1 MNNMKIG
8 IRLTI
13 AFFCIIAFTFILGV
27 YSLSELRTLDANS
40 SIIYEKA
47 TIPLGLLVRTTE
59 LEQEMRLQVREWK
72 IGKTDEERA
81 AAIKVLNEA
90 NVSLKK
96 LVTEQKDRAILEE
109 ARVILD
115 NLMVAA
121 DTYVA
126 EAHTYIMT
134 NKVRMICGM
143 TEADLPQSLLDAG
156 KNLRKAV
163 AAAIDIKVNSA
174 KAVSENNSQI
184 FKKSIK
190 ITFII
195 LILTGLVSIGLS
207 INLTSYVTGALKIVV
222 NAVSKMENGDMTARS
237 ELKFGDEF
245 GMLSTSVNSLAF
257 KLQNIIGNLSI
268 NSDSLA
274 SSSEELSVI
283 SSQLVNISE
292 ESLQQSMT
300 VTSTTGQVLTNII
313 KMAKEAEKAS
323 VSTDNVA
330 GEMEQVS
337 TNVKEMTRITEEA
350 FSGVGTMVDATKQM
364 SMSMNFVVDSTKEM
378 KTITDQIVGNA
389 NETHK
394 MVGDAITSSRNAIE
408 TLNKLN
414 TAIMEIGSTNNTKDI
429 ELRVEGIKASVNEVI
444 AVIKNVSSIIGKVN
458 EKAES
463 ISKQMNHQIRIGTE
477 MVGNIEQADT
487 GIKRIDEYMSQI
499 AKSSKG
505 AAINALRV
513 NLSVERVSQSVN
525 EVANNSKNIA
535 RSAEL
540 ASKGTKLISYNTI
553 DMNRAAHNNA
563 QGAKQVNKNANEL
576 ARIASYLKSV
586 VDQFKI

>member
-13 AFFCIIAFTFILGV
+13 AFFCIIAFTFILGL

-40 SIIYEKA
+40 SLIYEKA
-47 TIPLGLLVRTTE
+47 TIPLGLLVKTTE

-81 AAIKVLNEA
+81 VAIKIINEA
-90 NVSLKK
+90 NASLKK
-96 LVTEQKDRAILEE
+96 LVTEQKDRSILEE

-121 DTYVA
+121 DRYVA

-134 NKVRMICGM
+134 NKVRMACGM
-143 TEADLPQSLLDAG
+143 TEADIPQSLLNAG
-156 KNLRKAV
+156 NNLRKAV
-163 AAAIDIKVNSA
+163 AAAIDIKINSA
-174 KAVSENNSQI
+174 KAVSEKNSQI
-184 FKKSIK
+184 SKRAIK
-190 ITFII
+190 ITLII

-207 INLTSYVTGALKIVV
+207 INLTSYITGALKIVV
-222 NAVSKMENGDMTARS
+222 NAVFKIENGDMTARS
-237 ELKFGDEF
+237 EFRFEDEF
-245 GMLSTSVNSLAF
+245 GMLSTSVNSLAS
-257 KLQNIIGNLSI
+257 KLQNIIRNLSI

-292 ESLQQSMT
+292 DSLQQSMT

-323 VSTDNVA
+323 VNTDNVV

-337 TNVKEMTRITEEA
+337 TNVKEVTKITEEA
-350 FSGVGTMVDATKQM
+350 FSGVSTMVDAAKQM
-364 SMSMNFVVDSTKEM
+364 SASMNFIVDSTKEM
-378 KTITDQIVGNA
+378 KTITDQMVGNT

-394 MVGDAITSSRNAIE
+394 MMGDATTNSRNAIE
-408 TLNKLN
+408 TLSKLS
-414 TAIMEIGSTNNTKDI
+414 AVIMEIESTNNTKDI
-429 ELRVEGIKASVNEVI
+429 ALREGIKANVDEAI
-444 AVIKNVSSIIGKVN
+444 TVIKNVSGIIVKVN
-458 EKAES
+458 EKTES
-463 ISKQMNHQIRIGTE
+463 LSSQMSHQIRIGSE
-477 MVGNIEQADT
+477 IVRNIEQADA
-487 GIKRIDEYMSQI
+487 GIKRVNEYVGQVT
-499 AKSSKG
+499 KNSKG
-505 AAINALRV
+505 VAINTLRV
-513 NLSVERVSQSVN
+513 NLSVERVSQSIN
-525 EVANNSKNIA
+525 EVADSSKNIA

-576 ARIASYLKSV
+576 ARIASDLKSV
-586 VDQFKI
+586 VDKFKI